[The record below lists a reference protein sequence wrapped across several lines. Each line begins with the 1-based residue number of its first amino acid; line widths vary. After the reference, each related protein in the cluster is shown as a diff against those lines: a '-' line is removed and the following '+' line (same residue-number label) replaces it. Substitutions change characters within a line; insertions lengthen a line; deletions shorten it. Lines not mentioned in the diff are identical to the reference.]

1 MSKRSS
7 ADAILEEML
16 PPMLLELEIQ
26 STKVDMFEVLIGP
39 ALYCGFAMLFDDPSM
54 DREPFMH

>member
-1 MSKRSS
+1 
-7 ADAILEEML
+7 
-16 PPMLLELEIQ
+16 MLLELEIQ